1 MLVAIRRKYRST
13 SLPVPSQRRTKMKSF
28 RILALLMGGTA
39 MMVAALASAAGAQ
52 AQSATATSPYT
63 LGVFPGT
70 PPAGA
75 TQPDDLAV
83 SADGK
88 RLWVGYGN
96 GVDTFGKGGPSNLVE
111 YDIATGSVLKNIS
124 IPGHLD
130 GLKINPATGDVWT
143 TENEDGNPTLAVV
156 DHESGAF
163 NIYRFSPTLI
173 TGGMDDLVFVSKPRI
188 DSRHDRQDWHHEK
201 DSAQD
206 VFIVTSSQ
214 VDTTPPV
221 IVRISG
227 PLRAT
232 NTQVAPVLPGAPLS
246 VLNVVTNQEETANMV
261 GDPDSMT
268 LDPAGEFV
276 LDNRSDDSLYIVRD
290 PKAQNPVLRVPL
302 TLGGAAVEV
311 NDTIFT
317 TSQTNDV
324 SSTAGT
330 IFITDTTANVIYLLT
345 KPYFPSNEIYTAANV
360 VNQVGLVDLNTG
372 VVTPIATGF
381 KGVHGL
387 AFSPIRVAIASRDRS
402 EDRDDE

>member
-1 MLVAIRRKYRST
+1 
-13 SLPVPSQRRTKMKSF
+13 MKSF
-28 RILALLMGGTA
+28 RILTLVAGGTA
-39 MMVAALASAAGAQ
+39 MMAAALVGAAVAQ
-52 AQSATATSPYT
+52 AQSATTMSPYT
-63 LGVFPGT
+63 LDVFPGM

-96 GVDTFGKGGPSNLVE
+96 GVDTTGKGGPSSLVE
-111 YDIATGSVLKNIS
+111 YDIATGRVLKNIS

-130 GLKINPATGDVWT
+130 GLKINPATGDVWA

-163 NIYRFSPTLI
+163 KIYGFSPALI
-173 TGGMDDLVFVSKPRI
+173 TGGIDDLVFVAKSRG
-188 DSRHDRQDWHHEK
+188 DSHHDE

-206 VFIVTSSQ
+206 VFVVTSSQ
-214 VDTTPPV
+214 VDTTRPV

-232 NTQVAPVLPGAPLS
+232 GTQVTPTLPGAPLS
-246 VLNVVTNQEETANMV
+246 VWNVVTNQEETTDMI

-276 LDNRSDDSLYIVRD
+276 LDNRSDDSLYILRD
-290 PKAQNPVLRVPL
+290 SKAQRPVLRVPL
-302 TLGGAAVEV
+302 TLAGAPVQV

-317 TSQTNDV
+317 TSQTNGV

-330 IFITDTTANVIYLLT
+330 IFITDTTANVIYMLT

-360 VNQVGLVDLNTG
+360 VNEVGLVDLNTG
-372 VVTPIATGF
+372 VVKPIATGF
-381 KGVHGL
+381 QGVHGL
-387 AFSPIRVAIASRDRS
+387 AFSPVRVAIASRDRS
-402 EDRDDE
+402 EDSDEQ

>member
-1 MLVAIRRKYRST
+1 
-13 SLPVPSQRRTKMKSF
+13 MKSV
-28 RILALLMGGTA
+28 RILALLACGAA
-39 MMVAALASAAGAQ
+39 MTVAALVGAADAQ
-52 AQSATATSPYT
+52 AQSATAMSPYT
-63 LGVFPGT
+63 LSVFPGT

-96 GVDTFGKGGPSNLVE
+96 GVDTTGKGGPSSLVE

-130 GLKINPATGDVWT
+130 GLKINPATGDVWA

-156 DHESGAF
+156 DHETGAF
-163 NIYRFSPTLI
+163 KIYKFSPTLI
-173 TGGMDDLVFVSKPRI
+173 TGGFDDLVFVPTSRG
-188 DSRHDRQDWHHEK
+188 DSHHDRDK
-201 DSAQD
+201 DPAQD
-206 VFIVTSSQ
+206 VFVVTSSQ
-214 VDTTPPV
+214 VDTTTPV

-232 NTQVAPVLPGAPLS
+232 GTEVTSALPGAPVS
-246 VLNVVTNQEETANMV
+246 VWNVVTNQEETTDLI

-268 LDPAGEFV
+268 LNPAGELV

-290 PKAQNPVLRVPL
+290 RKAQNPVLRVPL
-302 TLGGAAVEV
+302 TLGGAPVEV

-317 TSQTNDV
+317 TSQTNGA

-330 IFITDTTANVIYLLT
+330 IFITDTTANVIYALT
-345 KPYFPSNEIYTAANV
+345 KPYFPSNEIYSAANV
-360 VNQVGLVDLNTG
+360 ANEVGLVDLRTG

-381 KGVHGL
+381 RGVHGL
-387 AFSPIRVAIASRDRS
+387 AFSPVRVAIASRDRS
-402 EDRDDE
+402 EDFDDQ

>member
-1 MLVAIRRKYRST
+1 
-13 SLPVPSQRRTKMKSF
+13 MKSL
-28 RILALLMGGTA
+28 RILTLLAGVTLVIA
-39 MMVAALASAAGAQ
+39 AALVGSPGALAQ
-52 AQSATATSPYT
+52 AAAMSPYALT
-63 LGVFPGT
+63 VFPGT

-75 TQPDDLAV
+75 THPDDLAI

-111 YDIATGSVLKNIS
+111 YDIATGTVLKNIS

-130 GLKINPATGDVWT
+130 GLKINPATGDPWA

-156 DHESGAF
+156 DHESGTF
-163 NIYRFSPTLI
+163 KIYRFSPALI
-173 TGGMDDLVFVSKPRI
+173 TGGFDDLVFVPESRG
-188 DSRHDRQDWHHEK
+188 DSHRDGDSHHDG
-201 DSAQD
+201 DSAEN
-206 VFIVTSSQ
+206 VYVVTSSQ
-214 VDTTPPV
+214 VDTTTPV

-227 PLRAT
+227 RLRAT
-232 NTQVAPVLPGAPLS
+232 NTQVTTTLPGAPVS
-246 VLNVVTNQEETANMV
+246 VWNVVKRQEETSDMV

-268 LDPAGEFV
+268 LDPAGELV

-290 PKAQNPVLRVPL
+290 PKAQHPVLRVPL
-302 TLGGAAVEV
+302 TFAGGAAVEV

-317 TSQTNDV
+317 TSQTNGT
-324 SSTAGT
+324 SSTEGT
-330 IFITDTTANVIYLLT
+330 IFITDTSANVIYVLT

-360 VNQVGLVDLNTG
+360 ANVVGLVDFNTG

-387 AFSPIRVAIASRDRS
+387 AFSPVRVAIGPRDESRDH
-402 EDRDDE
+402 DE